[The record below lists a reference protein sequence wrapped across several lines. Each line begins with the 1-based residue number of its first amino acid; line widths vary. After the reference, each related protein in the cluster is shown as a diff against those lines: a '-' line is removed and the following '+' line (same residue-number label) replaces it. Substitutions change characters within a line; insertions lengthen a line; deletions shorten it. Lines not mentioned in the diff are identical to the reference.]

1 MSLALL
7 FAGQGTQHAAML
19 PWLETCPEAA
29 SMLALINARLGADW
43 RKRLAEPEWAQ
54 SNAVAQPLLTGLS
67 LAAWQGLAPSLPVP
81 AVVAGYSVGELAAY
95 CVAGVFSVVDAMAL
109 AVDRASAMDRSA
121 AGLDTGLLSVQG
133 LDAKALQAACARYG
147 LAMAIRLAAD
157 RAVLGGMSEALAA
170 AERGLSAEGA
180 RCTRLLVRVASHTP
194 WMSTAVVEFE
204 ARLSAVAMSSP
215 RSTLICNHI
224 GAAERDPGRLKQL
237 LARQMASTVLWDSS
251 MDAIAERRVRC
262 VLEVGAGHAL
272 TNLWRDRHPDVSVR
286 SVDEFRSAQAI
297 ARWVNAT
304 LR

>member
-7 FAGQGTQHAAML
+7 FAGQGTQYAAML
-19 PWLETCPEAA
+19 PWLEACPEAA
-29 SMLALINARLGADW
+29 PVLALINAQLGADW
-43 RKRLAEPEWAQ
+43 RNRLAEPEWAQ

-67 LAAWQGLAPSLPVP
+67 LAAWHGLAPILPVP

-95 CVAGVFSVVDAMAL
+95 CVAGVFGVVDAIGL
-109 AVDRASAMDRSA
+109 AVDRAAAMDRSA

-133 LDAKALQAACARYG
+133 LDAKSLRAACARYG
-147 LAMAIRLAAD
+147 LSMAIRLAAD
-157 RAVLGGMSEALAA
+157 RAVLGGLSEALVA
-170 AERGLSAEGA
+170 AERGLSAGGA
-180 RCTRLLVRVASHTP
+180 RCTRLPVRIASHTP